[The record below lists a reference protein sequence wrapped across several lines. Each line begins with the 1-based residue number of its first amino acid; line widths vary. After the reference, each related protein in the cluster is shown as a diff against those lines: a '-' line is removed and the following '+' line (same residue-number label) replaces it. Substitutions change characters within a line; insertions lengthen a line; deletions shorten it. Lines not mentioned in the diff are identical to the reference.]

1 MSDLQRNDPSDQNHT
16 QAYLRSTKS
25 RGERRRKAVLRAPPH
40 AERSGTATI
49 SLETDLGGTGVE
61 DRPRTVTDRQLKK
74 PLLYIID

>member
-40 AERSGTATI
+40 AEHSGTATI
-49 SLETDLGGTGVE
+49 SLETDLGGMGVE
-61 DRPRTVTDRQLKK
+61 DRPRIVTDR
-74 PLLYIID
+74 